1 MEWID
6 STARGQAGQAMR
18 RPVGGAW
25 SAWRARRRRARHGI
39 DRLAWCG
46 ALSSDGMGTAGMAS
60 MARNPW
66 RWWARPAWRGDG
78 SSAEALRAR
87 TGMVGI
93 GWLALQGEPR
103 GRKARNRWRGHT
115 REAGRCTAGNA
126 TCGMAPQ
133 GRQGEGS
140 EVWLGL
146 GRHGRQGD
154 ARGGLEGLAPEG
166 TGRQERPG
174 TTPHDGARCG
184 LARDG
189 RHGVLRIDRAADGGA
204 WPARHGRRGP
214 GPLAR
219 GGRAG
224 AARLGRRRRA
234 RRARRVMGRFSLARP
249 ARRGLHGHCRGW
261 EGVAG
266 MGGRVRLPWQLM
278 AGSATCGTDQLV
290 WAGGGT
296 AGSAARRLAG
306 YAPAGFAGP
315 GMVPIGSPGRQR
327 SVGKAWTGSV
337 GRPGEFSKVRQG
349 KTRQGRHGDATPR
362 RRGPDR
368 RGRQGE
374 MGPVRMR
381 LAAQA
386 WQGFPWAGA
395 VRRGWTGLARTD

>member
-1 MEWID
+1 MLRCPWQESQGLPWIGNASLGAAGMEWID

-46 ALSSDGMGTAGMAS
+46 ALSSDGMGTADMAS

-87 TGMVGI
+87 TGMVGMES
-93 GWLALQGEPR
+93 LAPQGEAR
-103 GRKARNRWRGHT
+103 CRKAPNRWRGHT

-126 TCGMAPQ
+126 TRGMALQ

-140 EVWLGL
+140 EACLGL

-154 ARGGLEGLAPEG
+154 ASGGLGGLAPDG

-189 RHGVLRIDRAADGGA
+189 RHGVMRILRAGDGGA
-204 WPARHGRRGP
+204 WPARNGRRGP

-234 RRARRVMGRFSLARP
+234 RRARRVMGRFSLAWP
-249 ARRGLHGHCRGW
+249 AW
-261 EGVAG
+261 VAG
-266 MGGRVRLPWQLM
+266 RRLARPGLAGR
-278 AGSATCGTDQLV
+278 
-290 WAGGGT
+290 
-296 AGSAARRLAG
+296 AARRLAG
-306 YAPAGFAGP
+306 HDPAGSAACGMAPLVWARPASQRLAWLRSWRP
-315 GMVPIGSPGRQR
+315 GWQR
-327 SVGKAWTGSV
+327 SVGKAWTGS
-337 GRPGEFSKVRQG
+337 GWQ
-349 KTRQGRHGDATPR
+349 AW
-362 RRGPDR
+362 RGLSRSAKAR
-368 RGRQGE
+368 RGRAG
-374 MGPVRMR
+374 MDGPDADAIGCAGMARLPLGWRGSTR
-381 LAAQA
+381 LA
-386 WQGFPWAGA
+386 
-395 VRRGWTGLARTD
+395 RRGKPSRVRDGTA